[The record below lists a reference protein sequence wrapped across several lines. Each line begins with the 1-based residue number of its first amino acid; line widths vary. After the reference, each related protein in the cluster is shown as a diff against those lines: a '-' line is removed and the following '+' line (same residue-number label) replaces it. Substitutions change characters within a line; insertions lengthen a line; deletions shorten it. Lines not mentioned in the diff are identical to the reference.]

1 MIPAHVI
8 DKLAKI
14 VGSSYLFTSAEYIKE
29 FSTDGTKLV
38 FYPDIVVFPK
48 STEEVSQILT
58 LANKEKIPVIPRGAG
73 TGMSGGALAVKGG
86 IVLGMN
92 RMNKILSVD
101 KENMVCK
108 VQPGVITEN
117 LQKEVKK
124 HGLFYPPYPASAH
137 LSTIGGNVAECAGG
151 LRAVK
156 YGVTRDYVM
165 GLEVVLPTGEILNT
179 GTKAIKSVVGYD
191 LTRLI
196 VGSEGTLAVITEI
209 MLRLV
214 PAPEFRKT
222 MVLFFKD
229 IDSSVKTVIKILHA
243 GIIPS
248 ILEFLDDLCLDCIK
262 EDLYIPASAKA
273 MLIIELDGKKS
284 SVMEDI
290 KGIEKICLS
299 EDRAEIYMPESEE
312 KEQKIWEIRN
322 NLSPAMYRIKPNK
335 VSEDIAVP
343 ISNIPK
349 MISYLKELEKEYKL
363 PIPVFGHAGDGN
375 LHVNIMFDKTK
386 KDESDKVK
394 ELIVKV
400 LKKAVE
406 LEGTISGEHGIG
418 ITKAPYLD
426 IEIPTH
432 GIQLMKRIKKAFDPN
447 NILNPGKIFCKS
459 SILWQNP

>member
-1 MIPAHVI
+1 MISKHI
-8 DKLAKI
+8 IEELSRI
-14 VGSSYLFTSAEYIKE
+14 VGKTNILSSPAQIKD

-38 FYPDIVVFPK
+38 FYPDVIVFPK
-48 STEEVSQILT
+48 STEKVSKILA

-92 RMNKILSVD
+92 KMDRILYID
-101 KENMVCK
+101 KENMLCK
-108 VQPGVITEN
+108 VQPGVITEK

-124 HGLFYPPYPASAH
+124 YGLFYPPYPASAH

-165 GLEVVLPTGEILNT
+165 GLKIVLPTGEILNT
-179 GTKAIKSVVGYD
+179 GTKTVKGVVGYD

-209 MLRLV
+209 ILKLI
-214 PAPEFRKT
+214 PAPEFKKT
-222 MVLFFKD
+222 IVLFFED
-229 IDSSVKTVIKILHA
+229 IDSSIKTVIKILHA
-243 GIIPS
+243 KIIPT
-248 ILEFLDDLCLDCIK
+248 ILEFMDELCLDCIK
-262 EDLYIPASAKA
+262 EDLYIPASTKS

-284 SVMEDI
+284 SVIEDMEN
-290 KGIEKICLS
+290 IEKICKTES
-299 EDRAEIYMPESEE
+299 RAKIYIPEGEE
-312 KEQKIWEIRN
+312 EQKIWDIRN
-322 NLSPAMYRIKPNK
+322 NLSPSMYKLKPNK

-343 ISNIPK
+343 ISNIPE
-349 MISYLKELEKEYKL
+349 MVSYIKWLEKQYNI

-386 KDESDKVK
+386 KEESDKAK
-394 ELIVKV
+394 ELVSKV
-400 LKKAVE
+400 LRKAVE

-426 IEIPTH
+426 IEIPAH

-447 NILNPGKIFCKS
+447 NILNPGKIFCR
-459 SILWQNP
+459 SI

>member
-1 MIPAHVI
+1 MISEHII
-8 DKLAKI
+8 DELSKI
-14 VGSSYLFTSAEYIKE
+14 VGRTNLLTSPEQIKD
-29 FSTDGTKLV
+29 FSTDGTKLL
-38 FYPDIVVFPK
+38 FYPDVVVFPG
-48 STEEVSQILT
+48 STEEVSKILT

-86 IVLGMN
+86 ILLAMN
-92 RMNKILSVD
+92 RMNKILYID

-108 VQPGVITEN
+108 VQPGVITEE
-117 LQKEVKK
+117 LQKEAKK
-124 HGLFYPPYPASAH
+124 QGLFYPPYPASAH

-165 GLEVVLPTGEILNT
+165 GLKIVLPTGEILNT
-179 GTKAIKSVVGYD
+179 GTKAVKSVVGYD

-209 MLRLV
+209 LLRLV

-222 MVLFFKD
+222 MILFFKD
-229 IDSSVKTVIKILHA
+229 VNSSIKTVIKILHSK
-243 GIIPS
+243 IIPS
-248 ILEFLDDLCLDCIK
+248 ILEFMDELCLDCIK
-262 EDLYIPASAKA
+262 EDLYIPASAKS

-284 SVMEDI
+284 SVIEDTESI
-290 KGIEKICLS
+290 KKICKL
-299 EDRAEIYMPESEE
+299 ENVIEVFIPEGKE
-312 KEQKIWEIRN
+312 EQKIWNIRN
-322 NLSPAMYRIKPNK
+322 NLSPSMYKLKPNK

-349 MISYLKELEKEYKL
+349 MVSYLKKLQKHYKL

-386 KDESDKVK
+386 REESEKVE
-394 ELIVKV
+394 ELVSKI
-400 LKKAVE
+400 LKKTVE

-418 ITKAPYLD
+418 ITKAPYLRL
-426 IEIPTH
+426 EIPVH

-447 NILNPGKIFCKS
+447 NILNPGKIFS
-459 SILWQNP
+459 RGI